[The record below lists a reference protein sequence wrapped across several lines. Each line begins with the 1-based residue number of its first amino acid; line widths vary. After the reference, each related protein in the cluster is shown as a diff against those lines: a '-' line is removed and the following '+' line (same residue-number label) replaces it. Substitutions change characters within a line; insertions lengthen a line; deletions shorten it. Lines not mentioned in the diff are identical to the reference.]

1 MAKNIRV
8 AVCGTGHM
16 GEGIIKL
23 LLEKE
28 GIDLVGIHGKRPANQ
43 GKDVADVI
51 GLDKK
56 TGVKV
61 ETDLNKMLKDAKAD
75 IVIQATHSKVK
86 GDNLGAGAYND
97 MKTILNSGCNLIS
110 IAEEAAFPWVGSP
123 VETADL
129 DKICKSKKLTMLGTG
144 INPGFVLDLLV
155 IALTGVCYKV
165 DHIKATRINDLSPY
179 GYNVMK
185 TQGVN
190 LPEAEFIKG
199 VKDGTVE
206 GHFGFKESINMIAR
220 SLNWEIGKIEETK
233 APIVSKVE
241 RDGGE
246 AGKIIPGNTAG
257 CDHRAKAYDKNGKLL
272 IELVHPQQV
281 RPEAE
286 GNGTQDIIEIFGYPD
301 IKISTGPEIPGGKGT
316 IALAVNMI
324 PQVLNNTNF
333 GVVTMADLP
342 VPHCL
347 LGDVRKLLK

>member
-23 LLEKE
+23 LLEKQ
-28 GIDLVGIHGKRPANQ
+28 GIDVVGIHGKRPANQ

-56 TGVKV
+56 TGIKV
-61 ETDLNKMLKDAKAD
+61 ETDLSKMLKDAKAD

-97 MKTILNSGCNLIS
+97 MKTILNAGCNLIS

-123 VETADL
+123 VETDDL
-129 DKICKSKKLTMLGTG
+129 DKICKEKKLTLLGTG

-155 IALTGVCYKV
+155 IALTGVCYRV
-165 DHIKATRINDLSPY
+165 DSIKATRINDLSPY

-199 VKDGTVE
+199 VENGTVE
-206 GHFGFKESINMIAR
+206 GHFGFKESINMIAK

-257 CDHRAKAYDKNGKLL
+257 CDHRAKAYGKDGKLL

-347 LGDVRKLLK
+347 LGDVRKLIK